1 MDFETWLYIIIFA
14 IPLCFLLYLYVIY
27 PIFNY
32 NKRVNELSEARHT
45 VYELRQELSKVQNE
59 NEEQKKELKS
69 LKEKNI
75 KTKSE
80 LTELTR
86 RITTLVIS
94 NNTQKIKYDTLSR
107 ENTALKIKSKDIKL
121 SDAFNAISAF
131 KSNLTAFPYMA
142 GITADIETYGIELL
156 ASKLDWG
163 HSQERLK
170 KVKSI
175 REIRRD
181 AKAMV
186 EKNKEAQYQL
196 AYLLELFPTLSD
208 VIECDYN
215 DLPAI
220 NVKDI
225 TDYDAVRDYL
235 TKEEYESLSAIERN
249 QLALDRYNNSHKK
262 SKWQIG
268 RDYELYVGY
277 KYSLKG
283 YKVDY
288 FGSYMGLEDLGR
300 DLIAKKSGTI
310 LIIQCKYWGS
320 HKLIHEKHVTQLYGT
335 LASYC
340 IENNLPPERVK
351 GVLVTNTQLSDMA
364 KKMAEHLNINY
375 MENYQKGEYPCIK
388 CNIGHDELGETYIYH
403 LPFDQQ
409 YDSTKI
415 EKRGEFYA
423 MTVAEAEEAGFRRA
437 FKWHGNN

>member
-1 MDFETWLYIIIFA
+1 MDSETWFLIIVA
-14 IPLCFLLYLYVIY
+14 LGIPLCIFFYLYIFY

-32 NKRVNELSEARHT
+32 NKCVDRLIEAQNTVRVL
-45 VYELRQELSKVQNE
+45 Q
-59 NEEQKKELKS
+59 
-69 LKEKNI
+69 
-75 KTKSE
+75 
-80 LTELTR
+80 
-86 RITTLVIS
+86 
-94 NNTQKIKYDTLSR
+94 QKIDDINKEAS
-107 ENTALKIKSKDIKL
+107 ALKNQLKNEQDKNTNLIHDL
-121 SDAFNAISAF
+121 NALR
-131 KSNLTAFPYMA
+131 SNLTAFPYMA
-142 GITADIETYGIELL
+142 GIVADFETHGIEVL

-196 AYLLELFPTLSD
+196 AYLLELFPALSD
-208 VIECDYN
+208 VIECDYR
-215 DLPAI
+215 DLPI
-220 NVKDI
+220 IDVKDI

-235 TKEEYESLSAIERN
+235 TKDEYNSLSTTERN

-300 DLIAKKSGTI
+300 DLIAKKGRTI
-310 LIIQCKYWGS
+310 LVVQCKYWSS
-320 HKLIHEKHVTQLYGT
+320 HKLIHEKHITQLYGT
-335 LASYC
+335 LAAYC
-340 IENNLPPERVK
+340 IENNLPSEMVK

-364 KKMAEHLNINY
+364 KKMADYLNINY
-375 MENYQKGEYPCIK
+375 IENYQKGEYPCIK
-388 CNIGHDELGETYIYH
+388 CNIGHDEFGETYIYH

-437 FKWHGNN
+437 FRWHGNN